1 MQAAKKEEISPAKA
15 IVRRAVEAD
24 IPAIWEI
31 TQEAFLKY
39 AYDLGSRGKVKAL
52 AETQQDI
59 LLDMQQ
65 KTVLMGTV
73 EGVPMGSIRFEVI
86 GGVAYISRFGVK
98 LMAQG
103 RGMGRALIAEVE
115 RLCRAR
121 GDVAAI
127 ALHTSSRMSSLM
139 RFYYGQG
146 FFVHSTSA
154 DRGYIRALLIRE
166 LKEGGADYS
175 VVEDK

>member
-1 MQAAKKEEISPAKA
+1 MQAAKKEAFAPAKA
-15 IVRRAVEAD
+15 VVRRAVEAD

-39 AYDLGSRGKVKAL
+39 AYDLGNKNKVKAL
-52 AETQQDI
+52 GETRQDI
-59 LLDMQQ
+59 LSDMER
-65 KTVLMGTV
+65 KTVLIGTV
-73 EGVPMGSIRFEVI
+73 EGVPMGSIRFEVL
-86 GGVAYISRFGVK
+86 GGVAYISRFGVR

-115 RLCRAR
+115 RLCRER

-154 DRGYIRALLIRE
+154 ERGYIRALLVREIR
-166 LKEGGADYS
+166 EGGADYS
-175 VVEDK
+175 PVLEK